1 MVDPIKQEAENIA
14 ATVARE
20 ARKPFEIS
28 GDKEYIALPEGW
40 RLEDC
45 EKMLPTPRRKKALV
59 ALSDEAGFVDYLKRH
74 GSLASCTIWCDA
86 SYQQGKVGYTAIL
99 NDHDAASDGQQWR
112 DHLATFV
119 PEQSVEWKRWNAK
132 NKVAM
137 TQIEFATFI
146 EDNLADI
153 ATVANMPTGTAML
166 QMTTNLE
173 ITQDSRIKSAVR
185 LQSGGVRV
193 EYIDDADD
201 ATAKYMEV
209 FDTFALGLPV
219 FWNGDAYQLQ
229 ARLRYR
235 LKEGK
240 LAFWYELQRPDKALE
255 DAAKTLT
262 AGIHAATGFPMYHGN
277 PFKQ

>member
-1 MVDPIKQEAENIA
+1 MADPIKQEAENIEQ
-14 ATVARE
+14 TKARE
-20 ARKPFEIS
+20 ARKPF
-28 GDKEYIALPEGW
+28 ALSADMNAVPDGW
-40 RLEDC
+40 KLEDT
-45 EKMLPTPRRKKALV
+45 ERLMQVPRRKKASV
-59 ALSDEAGFVDYLKRH
+59 ALADEEGFVAYLKRH

-86 SYQQGKVGYTAIL
+86 SYQQGKVGYTAIV

-132 NKVAM
+132 NKTPM
-137 TQIEFATFI
+137 PQIEFATFI

-153 ATVANMPTGTAML
+153 ASVEGMPTGTAML

-240 LAFWYELQRPDKALE
+240 LSFWYELQRPDKALE

-262 AGIHAATGFPMYHGN
+262 FRIRSLSGFPMYHGN

>member
-1 MVDPIKQEAENIA
+1 MENKIKQETENIA

-20 ARKPFEIS
+20 ARKPFALNV
-28 GDKEYIALPEGW
+28 DQIAVPEGW
-40 RLEDC
+40 KLEDT
-45 EKMLPTPRRKKALV
+45 ERLMLVPRRKKASV
-59 ALSDEAGFVDYLKRH
+59 ALSDDEGFIAYLKRH

-86 SYQQGKVGYTAIL
+86 NYPQGKVGYTAII
-99 NDHDAASDGQQWR
+99 NDHEEAEDGQQWR
-112 DHLATFV
+112 DHLATFT

-132 NKVAM
+132 NKTPM

-153 ATVANMPTGTAML
+153 AGVEDMPTGTAML
-166 QMTTNLE
+166 QMATDLE

-185 LQSGGVRV
+185 IQSGGVRV
-193 EYIDDADD
+193 EYIDDAND
-201 ATAKYMEV
+201 ATAQYMDV
-209 FDTFALGLPV
+209 FGTFALGLPV
-219 FWNGDAYQLQ
+219 FWGGDAYQIK

-240 LAFWYELQRPDKALE
+240 LAFWYELHRPDKALE

-262 AGIHAATGFPMYHGN
+262 SSIQAATGFPIYHGN
-277 PFKQ
+277 PFKI